1 VRKIL
6 QIGLWTL
13 AVVVVLTAGLLVYLR
28 NADLSIYEEQIE
40 TFLSSRIGH
49 ELTIGGR
56 FELHF
61 GTVTRLVAE
70 DVALSNPG
78 WQSNPTLVQVGHLT
92 IAVDT
97 WSVLSDPFVVE
108 ELQVREITAYLEKD
122 ADGRTNW
129 TPRIVREQQDSG
141 GAFDTDRIA
150 FKEVRIESI
159 ELEIIDPAMRRPIN
173 ATIGHLTISPDV
185 NDILDLDLQGTANEM
200 PLWADGKLGPWQNF
214 LDGRDITA
222 DFDLTLGP
230 VSLTLRGS
238 VDDLTNLEGV
248 ELNGVFSGPE
258 IEHVLDRLGLP
269 PLAAGKFEVGADVRA
284 TRFVSTEISVRSTYL
299 RAAISIAC
307 SIRRRRVT
315 TSVYPDPMF
324 VPSPNYLVSTECPEA
339 HSRLRVTT
347 PGTLVFSHSR
357 IRWFGSVRTQCR

>member
-1 VRKIL
+1 MHKLLR
-6 QIGLWTL
+6 IGLWTL
-13 AVVVVLTAGLLVYLR
+13 AVVIVLTAGLFAYLR
-28 NADLSIYEEQIE
+28 NADLSIYKEQLE
-40 TFLSSRIGH
+40 TFVSSRIGH

-97 WSVLSDPFVVE
+97 WSVFSGPFVVE
-108 ELQVREITAYLEKD
+108 ELQVREITTYLEKD

-129 TPRIVREQQDSG
+129 TPSIVREQQDSS
-141 GAFDTDRIA
+141 GAFDTHRIA
-150 FKEVRIESI
+150 FKEVQIESI

-214 LDGRDITA
+214 LDGRDISA

-248 ELNGVFSGPE
+248 ELNGS
-258 IEHVLDRLGLP
+258 R
-269 PLAAGKFEVGADVRA
+269 
-284 TRFVSTEISVRSTYL
+284 
-299 RAAISIAC
+299 
-307 SIRRRRVT
+307 
-315 TSVYPDPMF
+315 
-324 VPSPNYLVSTECPEA
+324 
-339 HSRLRVTT
+339 SRLPCPHDR
-347 PGTLVFSHSR
+347 GTAVQNHP
-357 IRWFGSVRTQCR
+357 VA